1 MRNKQATELRYRPE
15 DYQYSVGWSEEDQ
28 AYIGRVAEFPSL
40 AAHGDSQTQALEEIN
55 EVVRAVLED
64 LIEEGEAI
72 PEPFSKRSYSG
83 KLNVRMSE
91 AMHRRLA
98 IEAAEQ
104 RVSLNQWINTKLAL
118 PATMAEI
125 SK

>member
-1 MRNKQATELRYRPE
+1 MRSNQELHYRPE

-28 AYIGRVAEFPSL
+28 SYIGRVAEFPSL
-40 AAHGDSQTQALEEIN
+40 AAHGDSQAQALEEIN

-83 KLNVRMSE
+83 KLNVRMPE

-104 RVSLNQWINTKLAL
+104 HVSLNQWINTKLAL
-118 PATMAEI
+118 PASLAEVC
-125 SK
+125 K

>member
-1 MRNKQATELRYRPE
+1 MRSKQATALPYRPE

-28 AYIGRVAEFPSL
+28 AYISRVAEFPSL

-72 PEPFSKRSYSG
+72 PEPFSKRTYSG
-83 KLNVRMSE
+83 KLNVRMPE

-104 RVSLNQWINTKLAL
+104 GVSLNQWINTKLSL
-118 PATMAEI
+118 PGKMAEL